1 MEAVLADMLVVVHFF
16 IVAFCVFG
24 QFYILIGAVFN
35 WRRIRS
41 LSFRAAHLATV
52 LFVAGEAILGISCP
66 LTEWEYVLRM
76 SAGQHYEKDMSFVA
90 RIIRGI
96 IFYDFHASFFT
107 ALYVG
112 FGAVVLLTF
121 ILIKPRR
128 SKSKERT

>member
-1 MEAVLADMLVVVHFF
+1 MEAVLADMLVIAHFF

-24 QFYILIGAVFN
+24 QLYILIGAVFN

-41 LSFRAAHLATV
+41 LSFRLVHLTTV

-66 LTEWEYVLRM
+66 MTEWEYALRM
-76 SAGQHYEKDMSFVA
+76 SAGQNYDKDLSFVA
-90 RIIRGI
+90 RILRGI
-96 IFYDFHASFFT
+96 IFYDFPTWFFT

-121 ILIKPRR
+121 FLIKPRR
-128 SKSKERT
+128 SKSKART